1 MDVWPALPLTVGG
14 NVFSI
19 SCTDNIIAVLWQSN
33 RVCHVDLWDLA
44 GWQLIGRSLDC
55 DARAILGADTSVAH
69 VPVIPTP
76 ATLQLVWH
84 PISGI
89 AKTAFVCYSP
99 CPTLAHQYSSFQVY
113 FTRSDDHRRSHLRA
127 VKSRITLPLIPLSM
141 ISFQRGHRI
150 LRGLR
155 DWNRH
160 PSTRRNA
167 NYFLQSD

>member
-1 MDVWPALPLTVGG
+1 MMDVWPALPLTVGG

-55 DARAILGADTSVAH
+55 DARAIPGADTSVAH

-84 PISGI
+84 PISGGLPKLLLSATHLVQLWLTNI
-89 AKTAFVCYSP
+89 PHSRYISP
-99 CPTLAHQYSSFQVY
+99 EAMIIVALISVLSSLESLY
-113 FTRSDDHRRSHLRA
+113 L
-127 VKSRITLPLIPLSM
+127 
-141 ISFQRGHRI
+141 
-150 LRGLR
+150 
-155 DWNRH
+155 
-160 PSTRRNA
+160 
-167 NYFLQSD
+167 